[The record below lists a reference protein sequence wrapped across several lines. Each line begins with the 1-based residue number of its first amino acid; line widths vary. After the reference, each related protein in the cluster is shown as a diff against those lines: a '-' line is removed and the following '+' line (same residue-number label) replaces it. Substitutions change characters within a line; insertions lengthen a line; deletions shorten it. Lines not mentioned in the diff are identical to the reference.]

1 MKLHKNQRLLTMS
14 YPLERLARAR
24 SRGQT
29 MAPEG
34 QKPSQWLHLTELP
47 SKMYSQPI
55 VHKALS
61 WGTIR
66 RSACILAEI
75 TIRKSQAI
83 TQLRHGQ
90 LEIKIGRVTVSPGLS
105 TYLTR
110 TSALVHHPGI
120 TAVEHLVQVTRS
132 RTLDGEDFLLFNN
145 TVIGWPLDRSQHPN
159 GYGKIRIVQATQ
171 YIGKTCR
178 RLGFIVPEDIVL
190 GHAVFTK
197 RHNLRVQAT

>member
-1 MKLHKNQRLLTMS
+1 MGDFSVVRFRLYFTLFSEKNRMKLHKNQRLLTMS

-61 WGTIR
+61 RGTIR

-75 TIRKSQAI
+75 TIRKSQNLVAA
-83 TQLRHGQ
+83 
-90 LEIKIGRVTVSPGLS
+90 KIPESVIREVLAEVRVDGARNPARLF
-105 TYLTR
+105 TYKIQRYALTKHK
-110 TSALVHHPGI
+110 S
-120 TAVEHLVQVTRS
+120 
-132 RTLDGEDFLLFNN
+132 
-145 TVIGWPLDRSQHPN
+145 
-159 GYGKIRIVQATQ
+159 
-171 YIGKTCR
+171 
-178 RLGFIVPEDIVL
+178 
-190 GHAVFTK
+190 
-197 RHNLRVQAT
+197 

>member
-61 WGTIR
+61 RGTIR

-75 TIRKSQAI
+75 TIRKSQGSFS
-83 TQLRHGQ
+83 RHYARVRSVETTAQNTRHRLSSSERAGRHRNPPRRTPPQ
-90 LEIKIGRVTVSPGLS
+90 PGRGCRSHHEILPCHQQPWQETPQETSRLDLASHWFHTGNRALYGPGARTDTSVRGLPLS
-105 TYLTR
+105 LNR
-110 TSALVHHPGI
+110 SARHWY
-120 TAVEHLVQVTRS
+120 TDTNA
-132 RTLDGEDFLLFNN
+132 
-145 TVIGWPLDRSQHPN
+145 
-159 GYGKIRIVQATQ
+159 QA
-171 YIGKTCR
+171 
-178 RLGFIVPEDIVL
+178 
-190 GHAVFTK
+190 
-197 RHNLRVQAT
+197 